1 MSIRGKVAII
11 GVGMIPFG
19 ELFNKS
25 FFDMIQEAYMN
36 CISKIDKGFD
46 PKDIKAAWF
55 GQWSGG
61 GMIGQGGMAGTTLA
75 STLGL
80 RDIPI
85 SRLENGCPTG
95 NDTFR
100 NAVLGV
106 ASGAYDV
113 VLALGAEKMRDK
125 PGVESLIAAGGGGG
139 GILGL
144 HPS

>member
-19 ELFNKS
+19 ELFHKGLEN
-25 FFDMIQEAYMN
+25 MIQEAFMK
-36 CISKIDKGFD
+36 CVKSVDKGFD

-61 GMIGQGGMAGTTLA
+61 GMIGQGSREGTTLG
-75 STLGL
+75 TVLGL
-80 RDIPI
+80 RGIPI

-95 NDTFR
+95 NDVFR

-125 PGVESLIAAGGGGG
+125 PGVES
-139 GILGL
+139 
-144 HPS
+144 